1 MEPTRSLSVRS
12 CVNTAQ
18 RPHRAYARGTYR
30 VVRVQPTRADP
41 HGAHIVWNP
50 HADPTGR
57 LMCMPPHRERAH
69 GFPRELGSL
78 SRTRGIEVARALV
91 AAATNRPVRL
101 AVESLLL
108 RSLLAHDSI
117 PRPKHTTTATE
128 AATGTARAHTAHS
141 RAPSPTGIHT
151 AATTTAA
158 SGAVSPLRVRPGRH
172 RPLSRG
178 GKRHAHIASN

>member
-1 MEPTRSLSVRS
+1 MSTQHRDHTEPTHEEHTESSEFS
-12 CVNTAQ
+12 
-18 RPHRAYARGTYR
+18 
-30 VVRVQPTRADP
+30 
-41 HGAHIVWNP
+41 P
-50 HADPTGR
+50 HARTHTEPTLYGTHTQTPRR
-57 LMCMPPHRERAH
+57 LMCMPPHRERAQ
-69 GFPRELGSL
+69 GSPRELGSL

-117 PRPKHTTTATE
+117 PRTKHTTTATE

-158 SGAVSPLRVRPGRH
+158 SGAVSPLRVQPGRH